1 MHPASELCCTKSRKL
16 AGKRI
21 VLGVTGS
28 IAAVETVKLAR
39 ELIRH
44 GADVFPVMTEAA
56 QKIIHPNSLEFAT
69 GNAPVTEIDGKVQ
82 HVAFCGDV
90 KEPTDLLL
98 IAPATANTI
107 SKIAYGIDDTPVTT
121 FATTAIGSKIPVII
135 VPAMHGSMFRH
146 PIVLENIEKLKGIG
160 IEFIEPRLEEHKA
173 KMPLIPHI
181 VSNVIR
187 VIGKGDLKG
196 KNILVIAGATAEPI
210 DDVRVITNKSSG
222 ATGVALAQTAFER
235 GGEVELWMGKSQVS
249 LPDFIPTKRF
259 QTTDELLDLVQELNY
274 DVVIM
279 PAAVSDF
286 TMEKKDGKI
295 TSGNPKLTLNLIP
308 SPKVIQK
315 IRENS
320 DCFLVGF
327 KAEVNIGAD
336 ELVSRAR
343 TRLTE
348 SRLDMIVANDITE
361 TTLDENHVLIVAKDD
376 NISEFSGRKEEM
388 AEAIFDKVVSLCY
401 RGLPLLLDM
410 SRDFSKSMMRQ
421 RTCE

>member
-1 MHPASELCCTKSRKL
+1 MHPSRELCCTKSRKL

-21 VLGVTGS
+21 ILGVTGS

-44 GADVFPVMTEAA
+44 GAELFPVMTEAA
-56 QKIIHPNSLEFAT
+56 QKIIHPYSLEFAT
-69 GNAPVTEIDGKVQ
+69 GNAPVTEITGKVQ

-90 KEPTDLLL
+90 NEPADLLL

-107 SKIAYGIDDTPVTT
+107 GKIAYGIDDTPVTT
-121 FATTAIGSKIPVII
+121 FATTAIGSKMPVII
-135 VPAMHGSMFRH
+135 VPAMHGSMFKH
-146 PIVLENIEKLKGIG
+146 PIVLENIEKLKTIG

-173 KMPLIPHI
+173 KMPIIQQI

-187 VIGKGDLKG
+187 VIGKRDLEGRKV
-196 KNILVIAGATAEPI
+196 LVIAGATAEPI

-222 ATGVALAQTAFER
+222 TTGIVLAQTAFER

-249 LPDFIPTKRF
+249 VPDFIPSKRF
-259 QTTDELLDLVQELNY
+259 QSTHELLDLVGEMNH
-274 DVVIM
+274 DIVIM

-286 TMEKKDGKI
+286 TLEKKDGKI
-295 TSGNPKLTLNLIP
+295 TSGNPHLTLNLVP
-308 SPKVIQK
+308 NPKVIQK
-315 IRENS
+315 IRDS
-320 DCFLVGF
+320 SHCFLVGF

-348 SRLDMIVANDITE
+348 SGLDMMVANDITE
-361 TTLDENHVLIVAKDD
+361 TTLNENHVFIVTKDD
-376 NISEFSGRKEEM
+376 NKVEFSGRKDEM
-388 AEAIFDKVVSLCY
+388 AEAIIDKVVSLC
-401 RGLPLLLDM
+401 
-410 SRDFSKSMMRQ
+410 
-421 RTCE
+421 